1 MERANA
7 DHNRL
12 TDDELI
18 AAHIA
23 EVEADVEEHDSFGV
37 ISHAAARMI
46 AAQYQSPADKGL
58 AMLASTGRCDDETFT
73 DVQRNLAHVEAEG
86 DTEHAK
92 WLRYLLI
99 YIALRQY
106 EETDGKP
113 VEDWHK
119 FWLHQPGGEL

>member
-1 MERANA
+1 MERTYAN
-7 DHNRL
+7 HNRL

-18 AAHIA
+18 DAHIA
-23 EVEADVEEHDSFGV
+23 EVEADVEERDSFGV

-46 AAQYQSPADKGL
+46 ASQYHDGQASAL
-58 AMLASTGRCDDETFT
+58 QMLASTGRCDGDTFT
-73 DVQRNLAHVEAEG
+73 DTQRTLEHVEAKGE
-86 DTEHAK
+86 TEHAK
-92 WLRYLLI
+92 QLRYLLI

-106 EETDGKP
+106 EQTDDKP

>member
-1 MERANA
+1 MERPYT

-18 AAHIA
+18 DAHIA
-23 EVEADVEEHDSFGV
+23 EVEADVEERDSFGV

-46 AAQYQSPADKGL
+46 ASQYHDGQSSPL
-58 AMLASTGRCDDETFT
+58 YMLASTGRCDDETFT

-106 EETDGKP
+106 EETDDKP